1 VAKVEE
7 LRAALKEK
15 DRELAQLN
23 ERMLELAALRVL
35 DQVEQV
41 GDSKLLSTAITAHSM
56 DDLRTVVDILKAVCP
71 AR

>member
-1 VAKVEE
+1 MLLAETAELMGTTEEDVVAKVEE

-41 GDSKLLSTAITAHSM
+41 GTASCCPRQLL
-56 DDLRTVVDILKAVCP
+56 P
-71 AR
+71 QYG